1 METSPCIKICKLVDD
16 VCISCKRNI
25 NEIITWR
32 NLYNNE
38 KKKIKEDLTN
48 R

>member
-16 VCISCKRNI
+16 VCISCERNI

-32 NLYNNE
+32 NLSDDE
-38 KKKIKEDLTN
+38 KKKIQEDLTN